1 VVAAEFPRSLR
12 DGLAL
17 AARARRNGRSLSA
30 ELRRAAAAYLELDD
44 AIASRL
50 LEGASKE
57 ETT

>member
-12 DGLAL
+12 DGL